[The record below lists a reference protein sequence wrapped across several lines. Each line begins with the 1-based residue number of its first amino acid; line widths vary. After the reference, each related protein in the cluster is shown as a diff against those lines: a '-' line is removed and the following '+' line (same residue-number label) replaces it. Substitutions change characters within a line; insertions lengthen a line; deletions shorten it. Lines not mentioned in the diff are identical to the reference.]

1 MDRLDPAL
9 LRPGRVDYKLE
20 YFLTS
25 QDQAS
30 SLFRRFYPGNA
41 IANSTSADS
50 EKPAASYDIELLSEK
65 FGAGIPPNQFSTAEL
80 QGYLL
85 LHKEHPVV
93 AADGTEIW
101 VQAELAA
108 REERKERER
117 ERRERLMAI
126 YRIDSREREDSGSD
140 QGSASG
146 DSGVVKIEAEDKGEA
161 LSSN

>member
-30 SLFRRFYPGNA
+30 SLFRRFYPGNV
-41 IANSTSADS
+41 IANPTSADI
-50 EKPAASYDIELLSEK
+50 EKLVTPSDVELLSEK

-85 LHKEHPVV
+85 LHKEHPLV
-93 AADGTEIW
+93 AADGIEVW
-101 VQAELAA
+101 VQAQLAA
-108 REERKERER
+108 REERRERER

-126 YRIDSREREDSGSD
+126 YRIDSRDREDSGSD

-146 DSGVVKIEAEDKGEA
+146 DSGVVKVEVEDKAEV
-161 LSSN
+161 LNSN